1 MPDMTPRPGFR
12 LARAAIF
19 AAVCVVTT
27 ALGHSMMSGAAPSA
41 GTVAGAF
48 AAATG
53 GAWWLTG
60 RERGAPAV
68 TGSTIITQFVLHTFF
83 SLTQAPSAMG
93 SAPGTGGAHGMA
105 GMGHAHHAMHTLPM
119 SGASSAH
126 GWTTGMVLAHTLAA
140 LVCGLWLW
148 RGEAAAFRL
157 GRALAAFVFA
167 PLRRARLTLA
177 RTAPGL
183 PPGRIVTAP
192 RTQRLRRSPL
202 LHIVSRR
209 GPPALPVCC

>member
-1 MPDMTPRPGFR
+1 MPDMTTRPGFR
-12 LARAAIF
+12 LARAAVF

-27 ALGHSMMSGAAPSA
+27 ALGHSMMSGAAPPA
-41 GTVAGAF
+41 WTVAGAF

-60 RERGAPAV
+60 RERGASAV
-68 TGSTIITQFVLHTFF
+68 TGSTIITQFVLHSLF
-83 SLTQAPSAMG
+83 SLTHVPSPMG
-93 SAPGTGGAHGMA
+93 SAPGAHAHGMA
-105 GMGHAHHAMHTLPM
+105 GMDHAVHTMPM

-140 LVCGLWLW
+140 LFCALWLW

-167 PLRRARLTLA
+167 PLRRARLAVA
-177 RTAPGL
+177 RTAPVL
-183 PPGRIVTAP
+183 LPGRIVTAP
-192 RTQRLRRSPL
+192 PAQRLRRSL
-202 LHIVSRR
+202 LFHSVSRR